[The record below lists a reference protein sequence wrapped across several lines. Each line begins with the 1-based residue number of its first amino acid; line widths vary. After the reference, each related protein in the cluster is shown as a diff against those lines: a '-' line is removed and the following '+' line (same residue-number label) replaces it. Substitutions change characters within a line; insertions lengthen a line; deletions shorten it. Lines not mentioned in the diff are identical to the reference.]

1 MSSLPPAANVEEV
14 EVRERV
20 MKRAGD
26 EVKCGAQA
34 CQDKARMLLS
44 SQSTKEPTVL
54 QLPLLA

>member
-1 MSSLPPAANVEEV
+1 MSSLPPAANVEV
-14 EVRERV
+14 EVWERV
-20 MKRAGD
+20 MKRAGN